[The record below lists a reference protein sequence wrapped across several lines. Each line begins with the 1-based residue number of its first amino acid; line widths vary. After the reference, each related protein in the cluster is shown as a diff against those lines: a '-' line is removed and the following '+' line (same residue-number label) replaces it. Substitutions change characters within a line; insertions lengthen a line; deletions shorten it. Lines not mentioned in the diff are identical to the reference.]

1 LAFTTVQGSGGAPD
15 SFVGTSGVDTI
26 VIVNSDGNYFLGAQP
41 SNDVILLNT
50 TSSPLYD
57 GTVST
62 VTLRGGQGN
71 DSFTWN
77 SAAPTTY
84 DNAFFNGN
92 EGEDVFSFANGDSF
106 LAATVQGGQG
116 DDTFSGAFA
125 GLTGS
130 LINGNKGDDTLVF
143 LGAISASSIF
153 GGQGDDIITLGSSD
167 EDITSSVIDG
177 ALGDDTII
185 VTDSFIKSLDNS
197 SFLGGAGD
205 DSIDLSDAGAVGDI
219 VFVDGNEGVD
229 VISGTEGGDAS
240 LFGGEGNDTISSET
254 VGGPASITFVG
265 GEGADTLIGD
275 AQSVD
280 SFYYT
285 DFGQGSASVA
295 ANASTV
301 LVGDTIT
308 SFSSLA
314 DKVGISTSLLS
325 GSSAA
330 TAAISPIPLSFWNL
344 NTTGVGVLQ
353 SFGALATVD
362 TAAEIAA
369 EISDTGVTGDAG
381 DIAYAVIVDSTAAN
395 ASLLVQVELG
405 SAASDRAL
413 NKDDSI
419 TLLGRFDSDLGTG
432 NVQFLG

>member
-1 LAFTTVQGSGGAPD
+1 MAFTTVQGSGGAPD

-62 VTLRGGQGN
+62 VTMRGGQGD

-92 EGEDVFSFANGDSF
+92 EGEDVFSFDNGDSF
-106 LAATVQGGQG
+106 LATTVQGGQG
-116 DDTFSGAFA
+116 DDTLNGAFA
-125 GLTGS
+125 DLTGS

-143 LGAISASSIF
+143 LGAITASSIF
-153 GGQGDDIITLGSSD
+153 GGQGDDIITLGSSGD
-167 EDITSSVIDG
+167 DITSSVIDG

-185 VTDSFIKSLDNS
+185 VSDAPFTFKSLDNS

-205 DSIDLSDAGAVGDI
+205 DSIDLSQAGAVGDI
-219 VFVDGNEGVD
+219 VFVDGNEDDD
-229 VISGTEGGDAS
+229 VISGTERGDAS

-275 AQSVD
+275 FTSVD
-280 SFYYT
+280 RFFYT

-308 SFSSLA
+308 FFSA
-314 DKVGISTSLLS
+314 GDKVGISASILS

-330 TAAISPIPLSFWNL
+330 AAAVLPANFWNL

-353 SFGALATVD
+353 SIGALAAVD

-369 EISDTGVTGDAG
+369 EINLTGVTGDAG